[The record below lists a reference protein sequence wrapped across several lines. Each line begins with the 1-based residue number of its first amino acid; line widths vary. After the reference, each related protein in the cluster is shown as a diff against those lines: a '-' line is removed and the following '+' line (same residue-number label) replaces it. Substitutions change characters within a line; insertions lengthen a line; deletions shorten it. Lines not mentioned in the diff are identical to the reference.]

1 MSAVD
6 KLFAQLRER
15 GEKAFIP
22 FITAGDPNLQATSQL
37 LKSLVDRGSH
47 LCEVGIPYSDPIAD
61 GPVIQSSY
69 TRVLKSGIGL
79 EDIFQMLQQTAPA
92 LAAPVITMVSHAI
105 IHRRGIANY
114 VESAKQAHVSGL
126 IVPDLPVE
134 ESSELQTICRDA
146 DMSLIQLITPNT
158 PPDRVDQIIAATT
171 GFIYYVSVVG
181 ITGERLKLPQEVL
194 ENVQSL
200 RAKTDLPVCIGFGI
214 STPDHIRMLAPVA
227 DGIIVGSA
235 IVRRY
240 GSTKVTS
247 AGEKLDA
254 DSLKEVETYVESLT
268 AALAAC

>member
-6 KLFAQLRER
+6 ELFTQLRAR

-37 LKSLVDRGSH
+37 LAALVAQGSH
-47 LCEVGIPYSDPIAD
+47 LCEVGIPYSDPSAD
-61 GPVIQSSY
+61 GPVIQASY

-79 EDIFQMLQQTAPA
+79 EDIFQMLQKTVPA
-92 LAAPVITMVSHAI
+92 LAAPVVTMVSHSI
-105 IHRRGIANY
+105 IHRRGPANY
-114 VESAKQAHVSGL
+114 VEAAKQAHVSGL

-134 ESSELQTICRDA
+134 ESSELQAICRDA

-158 PPDRVDQIIAATT
+158 PPNRAEQIIAATT

-181 ITGERLKLPQEVL
+181 ITGERQKLPQEIL
-194 ENVQSL
+194 ESVQSL
-200 RAKTDLPVCIGFGI
+200 QAKTSLPVCIGFGI

-235 IVRRY
+235 IVRRF
-240 GSTKVTS
+240 GSTPIKADA
-247 AGEKLDA
+247 AGMDPET
-254 DSLKEVETYVESLT
+254 LKEVEAYVKTLT